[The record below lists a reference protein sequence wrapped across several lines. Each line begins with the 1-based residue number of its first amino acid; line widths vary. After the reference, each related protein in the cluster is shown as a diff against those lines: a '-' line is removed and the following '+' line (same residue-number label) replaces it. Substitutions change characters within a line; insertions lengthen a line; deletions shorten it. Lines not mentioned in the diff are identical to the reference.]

1 MFFARAR
8 KWVCLL
14 LAVAVVSFGDAR
26 AEELTQNGKAYLD
39 AVWRVSNVAGFG
51 PLFNNFTGDV
61 YANSIVSSLSVQQ
74 VFRGAIPS
82 VSNYSQTA
90 HRQYENGSA
99 GDCTGSN
106 CTPDHK
112 WVTWATPF
120 MQWDVRK
127 RTSVS
132 LGYDTEAKGFATG
145 ITRLLGENSI
155 IGLAVGYDKRKQE
168 ARDGYLQKIDSDTFH
183 SAIYGGTSFGCFFVD
198 AYAGYSWSSKRSE
211 RALPMANSFNNT
223 ANFND
228 SIWSTGF
235 KASYIW
241 ILPGDLRIVPAVGLD
256 YSYIHQSSIQ
266 EQMGG
271 KTSSNRLFIDSADYH
286 SLQTPVTL
294 AVNKTFASD
303 FLNFGGIASLWT
315 PEVRVGWVPQFGSR
329 HASVNVDAGDGLT
342 FTSKSAKLGGTSNE
356 TVGVGLKVQIN
367 DRFTFGIDYDYSSGK
382 DYSSDLLTGTFEI
395 SF

>member
-14 LAVAVVSFGDAR
+14 LAVAVLSFGDAR
-26 AEELTQNGKAYLD
+26 AEELTQNGRAYLE
-39 AVWRVSNVAGFG
+39 AVMRASPGVTGSG
-51 PLFNNFTGDV
+51 PLFNNLTGDV

-74 VFRGAIPS
+74 VFRGTLPS

-90 HRQYENGSA
+90 HRQNENGSA

-106 CTPDHK
+106 CAPDHK

-145 ITRLLGENSI
+145 ITRLLGENTI
-155 IGLAVGYDKRKQE
+155 IGLAVGYDKGKQE

-183 SAIYGGTSFGCFFVD
+183 SAIYGGTSVGCFFVD

-211 RALPMANSFNNT
+211 RAVPRSELNNA

-235 KASYIW
+235 KASHIW
-241 ILPGDLRIVPAVGLD
+241 VLPGDLRIVPAVGLD
-256 YSYIHQSSIQ
+256 YRYIHQNSIQ
-266 EQMGG
+266 EQVRGML
-271 KTSSNRLFIDSADYH
+271 TNVLFIDSADYH

-303 FLNFGGIASLWT
+303 FLSFGGIASLWT

-329 HASVNVDAGDGLT
+329 HASVNVNADDVVT
-342 FTSKSAKLGGTSNE
+342 FTSKSAKLGGTSSE
-356 TVGVGLKVQIN
+356 TVGAGLKMQLGEMV
-367 DRFTFGIDYDYSSGK
+367 TFGIDYDYSSGE
-382 DYSSDLLTGTFEI
+382 DYDSHLLTGKFEI